1 MKLITRTVSAL
12 AVTATVLSA
21 ASAFAA
27 TPFNIA
33 TRAYR
38 GQLDGIAGYQSL
50 ENNFRSGQVSAED
63 VIRAAGETP
72 TAELERDVSSFL
84 TNLGNDD

>member
-12 AVTATVLSA
+12 AITATVFTA

-38 GQLDGIAGYQSL
+38 GQLDGIAGYQ
-50 ENNFRSGQVSAED
+50 
-63 VIRAAGETP
+63 AAQ
-72 TAELERDVSSFL
+72 
-84 TNLGNDD
+84 